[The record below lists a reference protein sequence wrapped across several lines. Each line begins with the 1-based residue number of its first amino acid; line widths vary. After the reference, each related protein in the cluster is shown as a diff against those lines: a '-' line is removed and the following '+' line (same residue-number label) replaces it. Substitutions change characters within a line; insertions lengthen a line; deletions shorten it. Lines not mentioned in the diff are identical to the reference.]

1 MVCSPTEITPGV
13 TVRTLVLVTPLR
25 TAEIVTDVEL
35 PTRVVVTVKVA
46 VVALAATV
54 TLAGTCATVVLLLDR
69 VTAAPPVGA
78 GPVKVTVPVED
89 EPPPTLAGFRVTEE
103 SAEGF
108 TVSVAV
114 LFVLFKLPVMV
125 TVAVLATGLVLTVN
139 VAVVAPAAT
148 VTLAGTCAA
157 AVLLLDN
164 VTTAP
169 PVGAA
174 LLRVTVPV
182 DEDPPMTLVGFKVT
196 EDKVTVVGGVTVSIA
211 VLVVP
216 L

>member
-1 MVCSPTEITPGV
+1 M
-13 TVRTLVLVTPLR
+13 TVSVLVLVTPLK
-25 TAEIVTDVEL
+25 TAEIVTAVEL
-35 PTRVVVTVKVA
+35 LTSVVVTGNVA

-54 TLAGTCATVVLLLDR
+54 TLAGTCATVVLLLDKFT
-69 VTAAPPVGA
+69 VEPLLGA

-89 EPPPTLAGFRVTEE
+89 EPPPTLAGFRVTEV
-103 SAEGF
+103 SAGGF

-114 LFVLFKLPVMV
+114 LFVLLKLPVIV

-139 VAVVAPAAT
+139 VVVVAPAAT

-174 LLRVTVPV
+174 PLRVTVPV
-182 DEDPPMTLVGFKVT
+182 DDDPPMTLTGFKVT
-196 EDKVTVVGGVTVSIA
+196 EDKVTVVGGVTVSVA
-211 VLVVP
+211 VWVTP